1 MNTYRKYRLYTTL
14 LPLVLIFSLIPWGSG
29 TQVPAAAKVP
39 ALSSAVPAS
48 TKPINPSASKE
59 AIALL
64 SYLRDL
70 SGKGMISGQH
80 DYLESPDEFNNK
92 LKNTTGH
99 HAVLHGYELG
109 AIGNQSKE
117 TIAGQRQ
124 AVVDSAIRWHEGGGI
139 VAMTFH
145 QKLPGTAPIWTNVH
159 MSLSQEKFNAYV
171 TPGTP
176 QYKALIADLDEVAVY
191 LGELRDAGVPVL
203 WRPYHEMNGGW
214 FWWGQKDNFVKLWDL
229 VYDRMVNTHKLNNL
243 LWVWNPNA
251 PNKSSEP
258 YAAYFPGIAKV
269 DILAAD
275 IYNNDY
281 KQSYYDSLLKL
292 ADGKP
297 IGIGESG
304 ELPDPVMLSQKQS
317 KWVYTMTWGKM
328 LVENNNALKIQSFMN
343 DKYTVSRDDYKLAIN
358 ARMQTAAAVSRNGL
372 KGQYFGNASLSGK
385 PLLTRNDSKIQFN
398 WHGASPAAGLPKDSF
413 SVRWTGSIKPLYSE
427 KYTFTASSDDGIR
440 VWVGGKLI
448 IDNWKNQ
455 SSAGREGSITLSA
468 DTAYTIKVEYYENR
482 GDASV
487 SLMWRSQSQK
497 QMIIPQSALTLP

>member
-1 MNTYRKYRLYTTL
+1 MNTYRKYRLYTTIFPLILILSL
-14 LPLVLIFSLIPWGSG
+14 LPWGEGRSL
-29 TQVPAAAKVP
+29 PAAAKVTAP
-39 ALSSAVPAS
+39 AAPAS
-48 TKPINPSASKE
+48 INKPINPLASKE
-59 AIALL
+59 ASALL
-64 SYLRDL
+64 SYLSDL

-92 LKNTTGH
+92 LRTTSGRY
-99 HAVLHGYELG
+99 AVLHGYELG

-117 TIAGQRQ
+117 TIARQRQ

-145 QKLPGTAPIWTNVH
+145 QNLPGTAPAWTNVQKP
-159 MSLSQEKFNAYV
+159 LSQSQFKLYV

-176 QYKALIADLDEVAVY
+176 QYKALVAELDDVSKY

-214 FWWGQKDNFVKLWDL
+214 FWWGQKDDFARLWDL

-258 YAAYFPGIAKV
+258 YSAYFPGTAKV

-275 IYNNDY
+275 IYDNDF

-292 ADGKP
+292 AGSKP

-304 ELPDPVMLSQKQS
+304 ELPDPVIMSQQQS

-328 LVENNNALKIQSFMN
+328 LVENNPPVKIQSFMN
-343 DKYTVSRDDYKLAIN
+343 HKYTVSREDYKLAVG
-358 ARMQTAAAVSRNGL
+358 TKTHAAAVISSRNGL
-372 KGQYFGNASLSGK
+372 RGQYYGNMDLSGT
-385 PLLTRNDSKIQFN
+385 PLLTRNDSTIQFN
-398 WHGASPAAGLPKDSF
+398 WHGNAPASGLPKDSF
-413 SVRWTGSIKPLYSE
+413 SVRWTGTLKPLYSE

-440 VWVGGKLI
+440 VWIGGKLL
-448 IDNWKNQ
+448 IDSWKNQ
-455 SSAGREGSITLSA
+455 SSASREGSITLSA
-468 DTAYTIKVEYYENR
+468 NTPYAIKVEYYENR

-487 SLMWRSQSQK
+487 SLMWKSQSQK